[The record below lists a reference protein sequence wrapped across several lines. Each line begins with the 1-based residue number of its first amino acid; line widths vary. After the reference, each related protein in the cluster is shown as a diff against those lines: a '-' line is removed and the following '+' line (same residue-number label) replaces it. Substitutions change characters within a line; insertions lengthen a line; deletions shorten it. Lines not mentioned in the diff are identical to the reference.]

1 MSAPARTP
9 VSPISAS
16 TWSQTAAA
24 AGAEI
29 RGPARQAIARDGL
42 GPVEP
47 ARAGLAMEVLDP
59 VGLRQWASATHERR
73 PQNGQNLAAH
83 TSAGDRG
90 LPAIAKGY
98 SERTGH
104 PRLLRPPAGDAPCS
118 LGALR
123 DCTKSLGDVAR
134 DYDPS
139 GGTERFKSSRL
150 DQEHPFYA
158 CSRAASTDLAG
169 PAMSHRRASV
179 SRLDRAAYPVWS
191 ARYHRATV
199 TLRPATTISA
209 TTATAPAVT
218 GSTCAVEA
226 V

>member
-1 MSAPARTP
+1 VEPADPLVAGLGLAEEPEDPGVRAGQNP
-9 VSPISAS
+9 CLAHLGQHLVPDRGSS
-16 TWSQTAAA
+16 
-24 AGAEI
+24 GAEI

-139 GGTERFKSSRL
+139 GGTERFKSSRP
-150 DQEHPFYA
+150 DQHTLM
-158 CSRAASTDLAG
+158 SRSE
-169 PAMSHRRASV
+169 P
-179 SRLDRAAYPVWS
+179 Y
-191 ARYHRATV
+191 
-199 TLRPATTISA
+199 
-209 TTATAPAVT
+209 
-218 GSTCAVEA
+218 
-226 V
+226 